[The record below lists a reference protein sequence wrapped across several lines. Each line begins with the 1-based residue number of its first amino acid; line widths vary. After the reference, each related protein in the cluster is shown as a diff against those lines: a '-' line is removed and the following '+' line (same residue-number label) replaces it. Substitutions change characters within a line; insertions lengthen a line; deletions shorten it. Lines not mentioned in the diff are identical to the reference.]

1 MSIIN
6 FIGGP
11 FDGDERVADMYP
23 PGEFKHGCVLRTD
36 AMGAIHPRYAV
47 YLPNGRGDV
56 EFHAYAKSLD
66 AGLAMLP
73 KENTR

>member
-1 MSIIN
+1 MSTVT
-6 FIGGP
+6 FVGGP
-11 FDGDERVADMYP
+11 FDGDVRAVA
-23 PGEFKHGCVLRTD
+23 PGISELFEHGCVLRSG
-36 AMGAIHPRYAV
+36 AMGAIAPRYCV

-56 EFHAYAKSLD
+56 EFHAYAPSLD

>member
-1 MSIIN
+1 MSTIT

-11 FDGDERVADMYP
+11 FDGDQQEID
-23 PGEFKHGCVLRTD
+23 PGIPEHFESGCVRAHFLLWV
-36 AMGAIHPRYAV
+36 V

-56 EFHAYAKSLD
+56 EFHAYATSLE